1 MRYTAELN
9 FKHVLKKTTK
19 MCNLFFQVEVWEFS
33 KLRFHKQVL
42 KESLMK
48 DTSWEMWLK
57 LASSPVGSPALRK
70 RQGYLN
76 LGKKKKKKK
85 RKGKEGMEKWKE
97 KRKKGKKFWIDGIIC
112 LRMKV
117 KALSLVLLLV
127 TPWTVAYQA
136 PQSMEFSRQEYWSGL
151 TFPSPGDLP
160 NPGIEP
166 GSPALQTDALP
177 VQAWV

>member
-1 MRYTAELN
+1 
-9 FKHVLKKTTK
+9 

-85 RKGKEGMEKWKE
+85 EGKGRNGEMKREKK
-97 KRKKGKKFWIDGIIC
+97 KRKKILNRWNN
-112 LRMKV
+112 
-117 KALSLVLLLV
+117 LS
-127 TPWTVAYQA
+127 
-136 PQSMEFSRQEYWSGL
+136 
-151 TFPSPGDLP
+151 
-160 NPGIEP
+160 
-166 GSPALQTDALP
+166 
-177 VQAWV
+177 